1 MNGKHNVGRKK
12 IKMKI
17 KIIILAS
24 VFAIAAIGIIA
35 YMQHRIKFLN
45 EEAMKYKNNTEV
57 LMQDV
62 EWFMANDTLNAA
74 RVGALEL
81 KLSEYERYRASDAEL
96 INSLKAKN
104 QDLKAVTT
112 AQTAT
117 IQRIQAQIKD
127 SVVYLPS
134 DTIERLVRKINY
146 NDKWITFNAV
156 EVGDTFNADIQTRD
170 SLLITETIQ
179 YKRFLGFLWK
189 TNKIKKRE
197 YNIVSRNPHTKI
209 LGFEVVNIE
218 K

>member
-1 MNGKHNVGRKK
+1 MDAIFENMKK
-12 IKMKI
+12 W
-17 KIIILAS
+17 IIIGG
-24 VFAIAAIGIIA
+24 IAVVLIGIIA
-35 YMQHRIKFLN
+35 YMCNRINLLK
-45 EEAMKYKNNTEV
+45 EEATKYKNNTEI
-57 LMQDV
+57 LMQDM
-62 EWFMANDTLNAA
+62 ESFIANDTLNAA

-81 KLSEYERYRASDAEL
+81 KLSEYERYRASDVEL

-134 DTIERLVRKINY
+134 DTIERLVRKISY
-146 NDKWITFNAV
+146 NDKWITFNGV
-156 EVGDTFNADIQTRD
+156 EMGDTFNAEIQTRD

-189 TNKIKKRE
+189 TNKIKKRQ
-197 YNIVSRNPHTKI
+197 YNIVSRNPYTKI

>member
-1 MNGKHNVGRKK
+1 MDAIFKNMKK
-12 IKMKI
+12 W
-17 KIIILAS
+17 IIISGVAFIL
-24 VFAIAAIGIIA
+24 IGIIV
-35 YMQHRIKFLN
+35 YMYNRINSLK
-45 EEAMKYKNNTEV
+45 EEAIKYKNNTEI
-57 LMQDV
+57 LMQDMEGFIV
-62 EWFMANDTLNAA
+62 NDTLNAA

-156 EVGDTFNADIQTRD
+156 EMGDTFNADIQTRD
-170 SLLITETIQ
+170 SLIITETVQ
-179 YKRFLGFLWK
+179 YKRFLGILWK

>member
-1 MNGKHNVGRKK
+1 MKK
-12 IKMKI
+12 WVITI
-17 KIIILAS
+17 ALCLILA
-24 VFAIAAIGIIA
+24 IIA
-35 YMQHRIKFLN
+35 WVVYSCNRIKELKA
-45 EEAMKYKNNTEV
+45 EANRYKDNTEI
-57 LMQDV
+57 LMQDM
-62 EWFMANDTLNAA
+62 ESFMANDTLNAA

-156 EVGDTFNADIQTRD
+156 EMGDTLNAEIQTRD
-170 SLLITETIQ
+170 SLLITETVQ
-179 YKRFLGFLWK
+179 YKRFLGILWK

>member
-1 MNGKHNVGRKK
+1 MDAIFENMKK
-12 IKMKI
+12 W
-17 KIIILAS
+17 IIIGG
-24 VFAIAAIGIIA
+24 IAVVLIGIIA
-35 YMQHRIKFLN
+35 YMYNRINSLK
-45 EEAMKYKNNTEV
+45 EEATKYKNNTEI
-57 LMQDV
+57 LMQDM
-62 EWFMANDTLNAA
+62 ESFMANDTLNAA

-134 DTIERLVRKINY
+134 DTIERLVRKISY

-156 EVGDTFNADIQTRD
+156 EVGDTFNAYIQTRD
-170 SLLITETIQ
+170 SLLITEAVQ